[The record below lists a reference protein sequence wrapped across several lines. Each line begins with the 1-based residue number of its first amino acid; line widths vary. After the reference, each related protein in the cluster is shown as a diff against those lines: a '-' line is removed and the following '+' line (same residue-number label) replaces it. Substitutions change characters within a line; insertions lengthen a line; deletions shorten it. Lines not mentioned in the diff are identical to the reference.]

1 MTARRGFADGSNSNM
16 TKEWRGRG
24 DGGRSTGGKKGRE
37 KKKERVMR
45 GARDA
50 GSAWCT
56 KKRRKKER
64 ERGEGRAMEKT
75 ERGDKEIRT

>member
-16 TKEWRGRG
+16 TKEWR
-24 DGGRSTGGKKGRE
+24 GGRSTGGKKGRE